1 MKKEPAG
8 KVDQK
13 SNFTFDDIASPAAGP
28 DFTFDDI
35 ALDAAPEVPVAQ
47 KIETGARSA
56 IEGIT
61 GGVSEPVI
69 STINAMVGNL
79 IDAGFDAD
87 SAADLVRRSVQA
99 VSPSA
104 EGKLRAGF
112 EADIARRR
120 ELEQKIP
127 EVALPA
133 EVGGAVLGGL
143 AMPLGGAATG
153 GLAAKALTAAP
164 RAAEALGAVAA
175 RAVPAALGAPVKAAA
190 RGAAAAG
197 SAEAI
202 KQAVQEPSQLMEGG
216 KDQIAEAAAFGGKF
230 GGALGVAGSAL
241 KAIPDV
247 SKKLLMA
254 FGGVDERSINK
265 YLKDPQAFT
274 RAKSAEELKDM
285 IDAQAETLAAKVSD
299 GELSVKQAK
308 EVLVNTRLAVSQEK
322 SDVKARL
329 KEAISKF
336 DEEVAVNTRLQKE
349 GLTAGRVALRDQVQ
363 DALDALKQ
371 KVVQGSE
378 LSYKALE
385 KSGITVEMD
394 PALAAAKNA
403 LESLKIKGKAPTVG
417 SSAAAFGEIEG
428 YVKDLKGLGK
438 KLSASE
444 AKQKI
449 QQLDQDFDAIEEAGG
464 FSDAASNAIK
474 SIRRAFDAQL
484 KTIPEYAQIMEKV
497 RADAELLTE
506 ARKRFGTIEKA
517 NGKIARI
524 EAPDRANDR
533 RILAE
538 LGKRVGMPF
547 DVDVAQIQQTVT
559 GLKPEAIA
567 KSTRSMP
574 QAREIGRMKQQL
586 ATMSRQGYMESVEQV
601 VAAEQRMARQQ
612 NALAEAQ
619 AALKSIGP
627 FARPASNINA
637 IATAVKGKNPEYI
650 NYLQSLTQISETDF
664 VQAIDDLRLAD
675 AFAKEFRIGSR
686 NVNFWAIAAGTSIY
700 AMTGSTVAA
709 AAVAGLGGNFGA
721 LVDRFGPRMVQKV
734 LDGYLKIEGLPTV
747 QKLNRVYSDLPKPVL
762 EQLKNDLIRSMA
774 TAPDEPLVVSE
785 EQKAAVS
792 QDVMVAKISSLE
804 KSRMLLAIQNDE
816 PVSTQALMRIAMGG
830 QMPQAPV
837 KWTQ

>member
-1 MKKEPAG
+1 
-8 KVDQK
+8 
-13 SNFTFDDIASPAAGP
+13 
-28 DFTFDDI
+28 
-35 ALDAAPEVPVAQ
+35 
-47 KIETGARSA
+47 
-56 IEGIT
+56 
-61 GGVSEPVI
+61 
-69 STINAMVGNL
+69 
-79 IDAGFDAD
+79 
-87 SAADLVRRSVQA
+87 
-99 VSPSA
+99 
-104 EGKLRAGF
+104 
-112 EADIARRR
+112 
-120 ELEQKIP
+120 
-127 EVALPA
+127 
-133 EVGGAVLGGL
+133 VGGAVLGGL

-175 RAVPAALGAPVKAAA
+175 LAVPAKLGAPLKAAA

-254 FGGVDERSINK
+254 FGGVDEQNINK

-285 IDAQAETLAAKVSD
+285 IDAQTETLAAKVAD

-308 EVLVNTRLAVSQEK
+308 EVLDNTRLAVRQEK
-322 SDVKARL
+322 FDVKAKLDDAR
-329 KEAISKF
+329 AKF
-336 DEEVAVNTRLQKE
+336 DDSVAVTTRLQNE
-349 GLTAGRVALRDQVQ
+349 SLTAGRLALRDQTR
-363 DALDALKQ
+363 DAIDALKQ
-371 KVVQGSE
+371 KVVEGSQ
-378 LSYKALE
+378 LSYDALE
-385 KSGITVEMD
+385 KSGMIVDTSG
-394 PALAAAKNA
+394 PIAAAKDA
-403 LESLKIKGKAPTVG
+403 LESLKIKGKPPTAG
-417 SSAAAFGEIEG
+417 ASGLAFREIQ
-428 YVKDLKGLGK
+428 KHLNDLQGLGK
-438 KLSASE
+438 QLSASQ
-444 AKQKI
+444 AKRKI
-449 QQLDQDFDAIEEAGG
+449 QLLDQDFNAIEEAGA

-474 SIRRAFDAQL
+474 SIRRAFDVQL
-484 KTIPEYAQIMEKV
+484 KSIPEYAQIMETV

-506 ARKRFGTIEKA
+506 ARKQFGTIEKA
-517 NGKIARI
+517 NAKILRI

-533 RILAE
+533 RILAD
-538 LGKRVGMPF
+538 LGQRIGMPF
-547 DVDVAQIQQTVT
+547 DVDVSQIQKTAA
-559 GLKPEAIA
+559 GLKPEALA
-567 KSTRSMP
+567 RRTQRMP
-574 QAREIGRMKQQL
+574 QAREIGRMEQQL
-586 ATMSRQGYMESVEQV
+586 ATMSRPGYMESVERV
-601 VAAEQRMARQQ
+601 VAAEQRVLRQQ
-612 NALAEAQ
+612 EALTEAK
-619 AALKSIGP
+619 AALESIGP

-637 IATAVKGKNPEYI
+637 IATAVRGKNPEYVS
-650 NYLQSLTQISETDF
+650 YLQALTQMNEADF
-664 VQAIDDLRLAD
+664 VQAIDDLQLAE
-675 AFAKEFRIGSR
+675 AFRKEFRFGSR
-686 NVNFWAIAAGTSIY
+686 NVNVWALGAGGAVY
-700 AMTGSTVAA
+700 AITGSPMAA
-709 AAVAGLGGNFGA
+709 AAVAGLGGGFGG